1 VGNSDRR
8 VLEQLRG
15 MDGAQLGQVT
25 PSFADA
31 RLEELFFR
39 YRARNFADS
48 LTEEEFETWQAHC
61 AQRLYQGKAGA
72 LTLDAFFNQL
82 NELGKTADAKQ
93 LAVLQD
99 LNDYAQMIAPE
110 PLD

>member
-1 VGNSDRR
+1 
-8 VLEQLRG
+8 
-15 MDGAQLGQVT
+15 
-25 PSFADA
+25 
-31 RLEELFFR
+31 
-39 YRARNFADS
+39 
-48 LTEEEFETWQAHC
+48 
-61 AQRLYQGKAGA
+61 LYQGKAGA